1 MTLLET
7 ISLSHRYPDGTP
19 SLKNVSLR
27 IEPGETVALIGG
39 NGAGKT
45 TLLHHLCGILLPME
59 GQLLLDGASI
69 EKRTLPILR
78 RSVGIVF
85 QNSDDQLFMPTILED
100 AAFGPLNMG
109 LSPEEAEQS
118 ALNALEQVGC
128 LALRD
133 KPPHHLSGGE
143 KRLASIAT
151 VLSMDAR
158 ALLLDE
164 PSSNLDP
171 RSRRDLIRLLG
182 ELGKTLIIATH
193 DLDMALDLCRRT
205 IILHKGEIAADGPT
219 ITLLRQKDLLES
231 CHLELPYRY
240 Q

>member
-1 MTLLET
+1 MPLLET
-7 ISLSHRYPDGTP
+7 IALSHRYPDGTLA
-19 SLKNVSLR
+19 LKNISLR
-27 IEPGETVALIGG
+27 IEPGETIALIGS

-59 GQLLLDGASI
+59 GQILLDGTPI
-69 EKRTLPILR
+69 EKRSLPVVR
-78 RSVGIVF
+78 RTVGIVF

-109 LSPEEAEQS
+109 FTPEEAEQC
-118 ALNALEQVGC
+118 AVNALEQVGC

-143 KRLASIAT
+143 KRLAAIAT

-164 PSSNLDP
+164 PGSNLDP
-171 RSRRDLIRLLG
+171 RSRRNLIRLLA
-182 ELGKTLIIATH
+182 ELGKTLVIATH

-205 IILHKGEIAADGPT
+205 VILHKGEIAADGPT
-219 ITLLRQKDLLES
+219 TNLLMQKDLLEA